1 LGEPDAVSVAVAPQF
16 IVTGL
21 DVGVGGGHCPNT
33 KTVAKI
39 AKTVVN
45 EEIRN
50 LNCKK
55 FFIVKV

>member
-21 DVGVGGGHCPNT
+21 DVGVGGGHCPKT

-39 AKTVVN
+39 AKAVNPNRSKSFEECRRVV
-45 EEIRN
+45 
-50 LNCKK
+50 
-55 FFIVKV
+55 IV